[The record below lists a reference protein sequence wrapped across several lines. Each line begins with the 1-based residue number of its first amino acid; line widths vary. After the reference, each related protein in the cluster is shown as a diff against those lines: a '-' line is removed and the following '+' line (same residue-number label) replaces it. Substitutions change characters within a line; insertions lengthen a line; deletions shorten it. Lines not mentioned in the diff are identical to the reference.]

1 MIADEK
7 QQAAAQP
14 PPPDPMLEQVNATRE
29 ANQMKFQID
38 QAKLQIDQ
46 QESYQKTM
54 QAQAEAQARMQAAQ
68 VDVEIAYRKAQLEE
82 YVAQQNLM
90 IEQSKLG
97 MKQRE
102 LELEMMRIQAE
113 AAVKADSTEAKR
125 EADRIAQMIDLQR
138 LELENI
144 AVRMK
149 ESEKLLEERRLSQE
163 QELEKLRMAMD
174 ARMQMLSPGEQKQQ
188 PIVINNVIP
197 KASKR
202 VGKISTD
209 EKGNPSIEIDNVED

>member
-1 MIADEK
+1 MTYKIQID
-7 QQAAAQP
+7 
-14 PPPDPMLEQVNATRE
+14 DIVRNATKEE
-29 ANQMKFQID
+29 AALID
-38 QAKLQIDQ
+38 AQRA
-46 QESYQKTM
+46 ETE
-54 QAQAEAQARMQAAQ
+54 AQAEAQARMQSAQ
-68 VDVEIAYRKAQLEE
+68 GDVEIAYRKAQLDE

-90 IEQSKLG
+90 IEQSKLQ

-209 EKGNPSIEIDNVED
+209 EQGNPSIEIDNVED